1 MMVMMA
7 RGPAFFAIRELYDY
21 HEKESL
27 IASISTVVVVNVV
40 ANNSGW
46 L

>member
-27 IASISTVVVVNVV
+27 IASISTVVVNVV